1 MLVKGKN
8 TNSLMR
14 HLRDKH
20 NIDIQG
26 SKDKKDLMNMGYY
39 HGFKGYRYIKTPQ
52 NTIEFENFNEVV
64 AIYEFDMILKTIFYP
79 NLMMLETA
87 LKNHVLE
94 VVIENGSADFE
105 YVFTHLLNDYKKET
119 VGNNKYKNKM
129 KSRLNIRDHVYET
142 ISSSYAGGKPMIQHF
157 FHKNETI
164 PLWAIFEVITLGNFG
179 SFVHCLNLETRMKIT
194 EKIGINT
201 TNHNHNGRLVET
213 MIFLIKDLRNA
224 VAHNSVIFDCR
235 FKQSNPSN
243 DLKTF
248 LTSETGVRDI
258 KFDNI
263 VDYLVLV
270 IFLKKKLGSTK
281 TELKRIVKSFHQ
293 ECEQFGEV
301 APRDVYSAILGTELR
316 TKVNSLLAY
325 V

>member
-1 MLVKGKN
+1 
-8 TNSLMR
+8 MR

-20 NIDIQG
+20 NIDIHG
-26 SKDKKDLMNMGYY
+26 SKEKKELMNMGYY
-39 HGFKGYRYIKTPQ
+39 HGYKGYRYIKTPQ
-52 NTIEFENFNEVV
+52 KTIEFDNFSEVV

-87 LKNHVLE
+87 LKNHALE
-94 VVIENGSADFE
+94 VIIENGSADFE
-105 YVFTHLLNDYKKET
+105 HVFTHLLNDYKSET
-119 VGNNKYKNKM
+119 IGNSKFKSKM
-129 KSRLNIRDHVYET
+129 KNRLKLRDHIYDT
-142 ISSSYAGGKPMIQHF
+142 ISSSYAGGRPVIQHF
-157 FHKNETI
+157 FHKNEPV

-179 SFVHCLNLETRMKIT
+179 SFIHCLNIDTRFEIA
-194 EKIGINT
+194 EKIGLNT
-201 TNHNHNGRLVET
+201 TNHNHNGRLVEA
-213 MIFLIKDLRNA
+213 MVFLIKDLRNA

-235 FKQSNPSN
+235 FKLSNPSG

-248 LTSETGVRDI
+248 LSSETGVRDI

-270 IFLKKKLGSTK
+270 IYLKKKFGATK
-281 TELKRIVKSFHQ
+281 TELRRIVKSFFQ

-316 TKVNSLLAY
+316 TKISSLLDF